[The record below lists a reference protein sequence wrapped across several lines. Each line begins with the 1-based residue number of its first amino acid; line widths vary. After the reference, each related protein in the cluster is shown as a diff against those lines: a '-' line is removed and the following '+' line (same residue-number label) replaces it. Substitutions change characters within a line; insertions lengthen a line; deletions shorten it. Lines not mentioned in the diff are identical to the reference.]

1 MRFIV
6 SDTGPLI
13 SLERLPDG
21 YTFIQ
26 RLYDQ
31 VLVPPMVMEELLQ
44 GLAVDRDTYL
54 QHYGIAGFL
63 EVVSPGKALVLPGM
77 ERLHGGENQAIQ
89 LALERELPLLIE
101 EEAGREV
108 ALEAGLRISGIAGQ
122 LLKAVRVG
130 VLPVENGIEKLEAL
144 LRAGRINTLILE
156 GIRDAM
162 KQVPKR

>member
-1 MRFIV
+1 
-6 SDTGPLI
+6 
-13 SLERLPDG
+13 
-21 YTFIQ
+21 
-26 RLYDQ
+26 
-31 VLVPPMVMEELLQ
+31 
-44 GLAVDRDTYL
+44 
-54 QHYGIAGFL
+54 
-63 EVVSPGKALVLPGM
+63 M

-144 LRAGRINTLILE
+144 LRAGRINTLIFE